1 MQQKH
6 LIVLSGPTAV
16 GKTALSLQM
25 AERYNTPI
33 ISADSRQ
40 IYRGMDIGTA
50 KPSKD
55 ILEAIPHHF
64 INHIDL
70 EEVYSAGQYEREAL
84 SLLDD
89 LFKTH
94 KVLLLTGG
102 TGLYIDAVCEGF
114 DRLPAISYQIKQS
127 IRQDLQRQ
135 GLSALQNELRHK
147 DPDYYQE
154 VDLQNSRRVTR
165 ALEVIRQSGRPFSSF
180 RNRKTTPRP
189 FVSHYIRLY
198 RERTILHERINR
210 RVNEMVKS
218 GLIEEARSL
227 YPLRHLQ
234 ALDTVGYRELF
245 RYFDGDWTL
254 EEAIE
259 KIKTHTRRYA
269 KRQETWFRRSDKWE
283 TFPTDATGKIITW
296 IDQKLHDH

>member
-1 MQQKH
+1 M
-6 LIVLSGPTAV
+6 SGPTAV
-16 GKTALSLQM
+16 GKTALSLQL
-25 AERYNTPI
+25 AERYDTPI

-40 IYRGMDIGTA
+40 IYRRMDIGTA
-50 KPSKD
+50 KPPKD

-64 INHIDL
+64 IDHIDL
-70 EEVYSAGQYEREAL
+70 EEVYSAGQFEREAL
-84 SLLDD
+84 CLLDD

-94 KVLLLTGG
+94 EVLLLTGG

-114 DRLPAISYQIKQS
+114 DPLPTISYQIKQS
-127 IRQDLQRQ
+127 VRQDLQRQ
-135 GLSALQNELRHK
+135 GLRVLQNELRHK

-283 TFPTDATGKIITW
+283 TFPADATGKIITW